1 MDERESGRGAEWG
14 WCERTR
20 QKQNSGQ
27 SEEVWH
33 GSIAYGVSR
42 EISCCAWRGRE
53 RARGLLEEELGVR
66 LAAAAAAVALVA
78 VSLVVESVA
87 AVSLEL
93 ELLAVRLSG
102 ELESAAAQPRSS
114 MPFSSP

>member
-1 MDERESGRGAEWG
+1 MDERESGRGAEWR
-14 WCERTR
+14 WCEHTR

-33 GSIAYGVSR
+33 GSIAYGASR

-66 LAAAAAAVALVA
+66 RKIRQLNDQLLQHSVGFRTN
-78 VSLVVESVA
+78 VSDESKQKHH
-87 AVSLEL
+87 SLYN
-93 ELLAVRLSG
+93 G
-102 ELESAAAQPRSS
+102 EGEDEGEI
-114 MPFSSP
+114 